1 VLVSFVL
8 GPLKFPSDFARPAV
22 HETFATLR
30 RRRHRGRYSLGAIK
44 PDLKLDPGFLEH
56 LRLSPRA
63 VIGPGA
69 RFLEF
74 FFTGP
79 YADDATQEEEEMELL
94 HRRCCGL
101 DVHKETVV
109 ACLRLVSDGQV
120 TTEVRTFQTTT
131 ADLLRLSE
139 WLAANEC
146 THVAM
151 EATGVYWKPVW
162 HILDDGEFELVLA
175 NAAHVKNVPGRKT
188 DVNDAMWLAELL
200 AHGLIRA
207 SFVPDTQTQ
216 EMRNLLRTRK
226 QLVREQ
232 SSHVLR
238 VQKTLED
245 ANIKLDSVLTDLM
258 GKSGRAMMEALIAGE
273 TNPTKLASLADPRV
287 KASHEEFREALRG
300 RVTKHHR
307 FLLRLHLNQIDAL
320 DAAMATLDAQ
330 VEANLGPF
338 RTAVDLIMSIPGI
351 KNLSAHVIISEI
363 GIDMSRFP
371 SDAHLI
377 SWAGV
382 CPGNDESAGKRR
394 STRLRKGAPWLK
406 TTLVQCAWA
415 AVKKKNSYLQAQ
427 FYRIK
432 VRRGPKKAIMAVA
445 ASILTAI
452 YHMLKDGTMY
462 QDLGCNHFDRR
473 STDQQKNRLVKR
485 LTDLGYAVEIK
496 PLAA

>member
-1 VLVSFVL
+1 
-8 GPLKFPSDFARPAV
+8 
-22 HETFATLR
+22 
-30 RRRHRGRYSLGAIK
+30 
-44 PDLKLDPGFLEH
+44 
-56 LRLSPRA
+56 
-63 VIGPGA
+63 
-69 RFLEF
+69 
-74 FFTGP
+74 
-79 YADDATQEEEEMELL
+79 MELL

-109 ACLRLVSDGQV
+109 ACLRLVADGKV

-139 WLAANEC
+139 WLAANGC

-151 EATGVYWKPVW
+151 EATGIYWKPVW
-162 HILDDGEFELVLA
+162 HILDDGEFALVLA

-258 GKSGRAMMEALIAGE
+258 GKSGRAMIEALIAGE
-273 TNPTKLASLADPRV
+273 TNPAKLASLAHPRA
-287 KASHEEFREALRG
+287 KASPEEFREALRG

-320 DAAMATLDAQ
+320 NAAVATIDAQ

-338 RTAVDLIMSIPGI
+338 RTAVEQVISIPGI
-351 KNLSAHVIISEI
+351 KNLGAHVIVSEI

-371 SDAHLI
+371 SDRPTPSFARNQIPRRRSRRPHHRAA
-377 SWAGV
+377 SSRCTAQAARAGRAASRV
-382 CPGNDESAGKRR
+382 GPFRFGVVFLGPVYGWHPLSPSTAVSSRSAARGASGSVRSRLALSAGR
-394 STRLRKGAPWLK
+394 SADRA
-406 TTLVQCAWA
+406 
-415 AVKKKNSYLQAQ
+415 
-427 FYRIK
+427 
-432 VRRGPKKAIMAVA
+432 RRGA
-445 ASILTAI
+445 ALA
-452 YHMLKDGTMY
+452 HA
-462 QDLGCNHFDRR
+462 RR
-473 STDQQKNRLVKR
+473 FRRDS
-485 LTDLGYAVEIK
+485 G
-496 PLAA
+496 

>member
-1 VLVSFVL
+1 
-8 GPLKFPSDFARPAV
+8 
-22 HETFATLR
+22 
-30 RRRHRGRYSLGAIK
+30 
-44 PDLKLDPGFLEH
+44 
-56 LRLSPRA
+56 
-63 VIGPGA
+63 
-69 RFLEF
+69 
-74 FFTGP
+74 
-79 YADDATQEEEEMELL
+79 MELL

-101 DVHKETVV
+101 DVHKATVV
-109 ACLRLVSDGQV
+109 ACLRLVADGKV
-120 TTEVRTFQTTT
+120 ATEVRTFQTTT

-139 WLAANEC
+139 WLAANDC

-162 HILDDGEFELVLA
+162 HILDDGEFALVLA

-216 EMRNLLRTRK
+216 MRNLLRTRK

-232 SSHVLR
+232 SSHMLR

-245 ANIKLDSVLTDLM
+245 ANIKLDSVLSDLM
-258 GKSGRAMMEALIAGE
+258 GKSGRAMIEALIAGE
-273 TNPTKLASLADPRV
+273 TNPAKLAGLADRRV
-287 KASHEEFREALRG
+287 KASPEELCEALRG

-330 VEANLGPF
+330 VEVNLGPF
-338 RTAVDLIMSIPGI
+338 RTAVEQIISIPDI
-351 KNLSAHVIISEI
+351 KNLGAQVIVSEI

-371 SDAHLI
+371 SAAHLI
-377 SWAGV
+377 SWA
-382 CPGNDESAGKRR
+382 CMSPRNDESAGKRR
-394 STRLRKGAPWLK
+394 SNRLRKGAAWLK

-415 AVKKKNSYLQAQ
+415 AVKKKDSYLQAQ

-432 VRRGPKKAIMAVA
+432 ARRGPKKAIMAVA

-462 QDLGCNHFDRR
+462 QDLGRKHFDRR
-473 STDQQKNRLVKR
+473 STDQQKNALVKR
-485 LTDLGYAVEIK
+485 LADLGYAVEIK